1 MENHH
6 EINRQTIYKR
16 AIYSMAMLN
25 NQRVY
30 STNVEQHHS
39 LSLSTYMYSVFFIH
53 TRTFKSIV

>member
-39 LSLSTYMYSVFFIH
+39 LSLSLYVYV
-53 TRTFKSIV
+53 